1 MSKNINTVV
10 IAGRTTKDPEIK
22 VTPSGTAVLSL
33 SLAVNDTKKNAQGE
47 WEDVVDFFDCKV
59 FGKRAESLVQYIP
72 KGSKLTING
81 RLHQD
86 RWQAQDG
93 TNRSSVSI
101 IVQDL
106 ELPPRSQPQ
115 GTGEGYADYTQPPQ
129 PMQPMQPMQPVQPT
143 QAAQS
148 NRLIDVQT
156 TVAAPKPAPQPIAQD
171 SMYGDEIPF

>member
-47 WEDVVDFFDCKV
+47 WEEIANFFDCV
-59 FGKRAESLVQYIP
+59 LFGERAERIAQYII
-72 KGSKLTING
+72 KGSKLTVNG
-81 RLHQD
+81 RLHQN

-101 IVQDL
+101 IVQDI

-115 GTGEGYADYTQPPQ
+115 GTGEGYADYTQPP
-129 PMQPMQPMQPVQPT
+129 QPMQPVQPT

>member
-1 MSKNINTVV
+1 MSKNINTV
-10 IAGRTTKDPEIK
+10 ILAGRTTKDPEIK
-22 VTPSGTAVLSL
+22 VTPSGTAVLSF

-47 WEDVVDFFDCKV
+47 WEDIVNFFDCTV
-59 FGKRAESLVQYIP
+59 FGKRAESLAQYIP

-106 ELPPRSQPQ
+106 ELPPRPQPQ
-115 GTGEGYADYTQPPQ
+115 ASTGEGYADYTQPP
-129 PMQPMQPMQPVQPT
+129 QPMQPVQPT

>member
-10 IAGRTTKDPEIK
+10 LAGRTTKDPEIK
-22 VTPSGTAVLSL
+22 VTPSGTTVLSF

-47 WEDVVDFFDCKV
+47 WEEIANFFDCV
-59 FGKRAESLVQYIP
+59 LFGERAERIAQYII

-93 TNRSSVSI
+93 TNRSRVSI
-101 IVQDL
+101 IVQDI

-129 PMQPMQPMQPVQPT
+129 PMQPVQPT

-156 TVAAPKPAPQPIAQD
+156 TIAAPKPAPQPIAQD
-171 SMYGDEIPF
+171 SMYGEEIPF

>member
-59 FGKRAESLVQYIP
+59 FGKRAESLAQYIT

-93 TNRSSVSI
+93 TNRSRVSI
-101 IVQDL
+101 IVQDI

-129 PMQPMQPMQPVQPT
+129 PMQPVQPI

-156 TVAAPKPAPQPIAQD
+156 TIAAPKPAPQPIAQD

>member
-47 WEDVVDFFDCKV
+47 WEETANFFDCV
-59 FGKRAESLVQYIP
+59 LFGKRAESLAQYIP

-86 RWQAQDG
+86 RWQGQDG
-93 TNRSSVSI
+93 TNRSRVSI
-101 IVQDL
+101 IVQDI

-129 PMQPMQPMQPVQPT
+129 PMQPVQPVQAT
-143 QAAQS
+143 QS

>member
-10 IAGRTTKDPEIK
+10 LAGRTTKDPEIK
-22 VTPSGTAVLSL
+22 VTPSGTTVLSF

-47 WEDVVDFFDCKV
+47 WEETADFFDCKV
-59 FGKRAESLVQYIP
+59 FGKRAESLAQYIT

-81 RLHQD
+81 RLHQN

-101 IVQDL
+101 IVQDI

-115 GTGEGYADYTQPPQ
+115 GTGEGYGDYTQPP
-129 PMQPMQPMQPVQPT
+129 QPMQPVQPT
-143 QAAQS
+143 QAAQP

-156 TVAAPKPAPQPIAQD
+156 TIAAPKPAPQPIAQD
-171 SMYGDEIPF
+171 SMYGEEIPF

>member
-47 WEDVVDFFDCKV
+47 WEEIANFFDCV
-59 FGKRAESLVQYIP
+59 LFGERAERIAQYIT
-72 KGSKLTING
+72 KGSKLTVNG
-81 RLHQD
+81 RLHQN

-101 IVQDL
+101 IVQDI

-129 PMQPMQPMQPVQPT
+129 PTQPVQPI

-171 SMYGDEIPF
+171 SMYGEEIPF

>member
-1 MSKNINTVV
+1 MV

-47 WEDVVDFFDCKV
+47 WEDVVDFFYCKV
-59 FGKRAESLVQYIP
+59 FGKRAESLAQYIP

-101 IVQDL
+101 IVQDI
-106 ELPPRSQPQ
+106 ELPPRPQPQ
-115 GTGEGYADYTQPPQ
+115 GTGEGYEDYTQPP
-129 PMQPMQPMQPVQPT
+129 QPT

>member
-47 WEDVVDFFDCKV
+47 WEEIANFFDCV
-59 FGKRAESLVQYIP
+59 LFGERAERIAQYII

-81 RLHQD
+81 RLHQN

-129 PMQPMQPMQPVQPT
+129 PMQPVQPT

-156 TVAAPKPAPQPIAQD
+156 TIAAPKPAPQPIAQD

>member
-1 MSKNINTVV
+1 MNKNINTVV
-10 IAGRTTKDPEIK
+10 IAGYTAKDPELK
-22 VTPSGTAVLSL
+22 VTPSGTTVLSL
-33 SLAVNDTKKNAQGE
+33 LLAVNDTKKNAQGE
-47 WEDVVDFFDCKV
+47 WEETANFFDCV
-59 FGKRAESLVQYIP
+59 LFGKRAESLAQYIP

-86 RWQAQDG
+86 RWQGQDG
-93 TNRSSVSI
+93 TNRSRVSI
-101 IVQDL
+101 IVQDI

-115 GTGEGYADYTQPPQ
+115 GTGEGYEDYTQPPQ
-129 PMQPMQPMQPVQPT
+129 PTQPVQPT

-156 TVAAPKPAPQPIAQD
+156 TIAAPKPAPQPIAQD

>member
-59 FGKRAESLVQYIP
+59 FGKRAESLAQYIP

-93 TNRSSVSI
+93 TNRSRVSI
-101 IVQDL
+101 IVQDI
-106 ELPPRSQPQ
+106 ELSPRSQPQ

-129 PMQPMQPMQPVQPT
+129 PMQPVQPI

>member
-59 FGKRAESLVQYIP
+59 FGKRAESLAQYIP

-93 TNRSSVSI
+93 TNRSRVSI
-101 IVQDL
+101 IVQDI

-129 PMQPMQPMQPVQPT
+129 PMQPVQPI

-156 TVAAPKPAPQPIAQD
+156 TVAAPKAAPQPIAQD

>member
-59 FGKRAESLVQYIP
+59 FGKRAESLAQYIP

-93 TNRSSVSI
+93 TNRSRVLI
-101 IVQDL
+101 IVQDI

-115 GTGEGYADYTQPPQ
+115 GTGEGYADYTQPP
-129 PMQPMQPMQPVQPT
+129 QPMQPVQPT

-156 TVAAPKPAPQPIAQD
+156 TVAAPKPAAQPIAQD

>member
-81 RLHQD
+81 RLHQN

-93 TNRSSVSI
+93 TNRSSVLI
-101 IVQDL
+101 IVQDI

-115 GTGEGYADYTQPPQ
+115 GTGEGYADYTQPP
-129 PMQPMQPMQPVQPT
+129 QPMQPVQPT

>member
-1 MSKNINTVV
+1 MV

-47 WEDVVDFFDCKV
+47 WEETANFFDCV
-59 FGKRAESLVQYIP
+59 LFGERAERIAQYII

-93 TNRSSVSI
+93 TNRSRVSI
-101 IVQDL
+101 IVQDI

-115 GTGEGYADYTQPPQ
+115 GTGEGYADYTQPP
-129 PMQPMQPMQPVQPT
+129 QPMQPVQPT

>member
-59 FGKRAESLVQYIP
+59 FGKRAESLAQYIP

-93 TNRSSVSI
+93 TNRSRVLI
-101 IVQDL
+101 IVQDI

-129 PMQPMQPMQPVQPT
+129 PMQPVQPI

>member
-10 IAGRTTKDPEIK
+10 IAGYTSKDPELK
-22 VTPSGTAVLSL
+22 VTPSGNTILSF

-47 WEDVVDFFDCKV
+47 WEDVVNFFDCMA
-59 FGKRAESLVQYIP
+59 FGAYAERIAQYIT

-93 TNRSSVSI
+93 TNRSRVSVI
-101 IVQDL
+101 ALNI
-106 ELPPRSQPQ
+106 ELPPRTQPQ
-115 GTGEGYADYTQPPQ
+115 GTGEGYADYTQPP
-129 PMQPMQPMQPVQPT
+129 QPMQPVQPT

-156 TVAAPKPAPQPIAQD
+156 TIAAPKPAPQPIAQD
-171 SMYGDEIPF
+171 SMYGEEIPF

>member
-47 WEDVVDFFDCKV
+47 WEETADFFDCKV
-59 FGKRAESLVQYIP
+59 FGKRAESLAQYIT

-81 RLHQD
+81 RLHQN

-101 IVQDL
+101 IVQDI
-106 ELPPRSQPQ
+106 ELPPLTQPQ
-115 GTGEGYADYTQPPQ
+115 TSTGGGYADYTQPP
-129 PMQPMQPMQPVQPT
+129 QPMQPVQPT

>member
-47 WEDVVDFFDCKV
+47 WEEIANFFDCV
-59 FGKRAESLVQYIP
+59 LFGERAERIAQYIT

-81 RLHQD
+81 RLHQN

-129 PMQPMQPMQPVQPT
+129 PMQPVQPT

>member
-10 IAGRTTKDPEIK
+10 IAGYTAKDPELK
-22 VTPSGTAVLSL
+22 VTPSGTTVLSL
-33 SLAVNDTKKNAQGE
+33 LLAVNDTKKNAQGE
-47 WEDVVDFFDCKV
+47 WEETANFFDCV
-59 FGKRAESLVQYIP
+59 LFGKRAESLAQYIP

-86 RWQAQDG
+86 RWQGQDG
-93 TNRSSVSI
+93 TNRSRVSI
-101 IVQDL
+101 IVQDI

-115 GTGEGYADYTQPPQ
+115 GTGEGYGDYTQPPQ
-129 PMQPMQPMQPVQPT
+129 PMQPVQPVQAT
-143 QAAQS
+143 QS

>member
-10 IAGRTTKDPEIK
+10 IAGYTTKDPEIK

-47 WEDVVDFFDCKV
+47 WEETADFFDCKV
-59 FGKRAESLVQYIP
+59 FGKRAESLAQYIT

-81 RLHQD
+81 RLHQN

-101 IVQDL
+101 IVQDI
-106 ELPPRSQPQ
+106 ELPPRTQPQ
-115 GTGEGYADYTQPPQ
+115 TSTGEGYADYTQPPQ
-129 PMQPMQPMQPVQPT
+129 PTQPVQPT

-156 TVAAPKPAPQPIAQD
+156 TIAAPKPAPQPIAQD
-171 SMYGDEIPF
+171 SMYGEEIPF

>member
-59 FGKRAESLVQYIP
+59 FGKRAESLAQYIP

-81 RLHQD
+81 RLHQN

-93 TNRSSVSI
+93 TNRSRVSI
-101 IVQDL
+101 IVQDI

-129 PMQPMQPMQPVQPT
+129 PVQPVQPT

-156 TVAAPKPAPQPIAQD
+156 TIAAPKPAPQPIAQD

>member
-1 MSKNINTVV
+1 MSKNINTVT

-59 FGKRAESLVQYIP
+59 FGKRAESLAQYIP
-72 KGSKLTING
+72 KGSKLTVNG
-81 RLHQD
+81 RLHQN

-93 TNRSSVSI
+93 TNRSRVSI
-101 IVQDL
+101 IVQDI
-106 ELPPRSQPQ
+106 ELPPRTQPQ
-115 GTGEGYADYTQPPQ
+115 GTGEGYADYTQPP
-129 PMQPMQPMQPVQPT
+129 QPMQPVQPT

-156 TVAAPKPAPQPIAQD
+156 TIAAPKPAPQPIAQD

>member
-10 IAGRTTKDPEIK
+10 IAGYTTKDPEIK

-59 FGKRAESLVQYIP
+59 FGKRAESLAQYIP

-86 RWQAQDG
+86 RWQGQDG
-93 TNRSSVSI
+93 TNRSRVSI
-101 IVQDL
+101 IVQDI
-106 ELPPRSQPQ
+106 ELPPRPQPQ
-115 GTGEGYADYTQPPQ
+115 GTGEGYGDYTQPPQ
-129 PMQPMQPMQPVQPT
+129 PTQPAQPVQAT
-143 QAAQS
+143 QS

-156 TVAAPKPAPQPIAQD
+156 TIAAPKPAPQPIAQD
-171 SMYGDEIPF
+171 SMYGEEIPF

>member
-22 VTPSGTAVLSL
+22 VTPSGTAVLSF

-59 FGKRAESLVQYIP
+59 FGKRAESLAQYIP

-93 TNRSSVSI
+93 TNRSRVSI
-101 IVQDL
+101 IVQDI

-129 PMQPMQPMQPVQPT
+129 PMQPVQPI

>member
-47 WEDVVDFFDCKV
+47 WEETADFFDCV
-59 FGKRAESLVQYIP
+59 LFGKRAESLVQYIP

-81 RLHQD
+81 RLHQN

-101 IVQDL
+101 IVQDI
-106 ELPPRSQPQ
+106 ELPPRTQPQ
-115 GTGEGYADYTQPPQ
+115 TSTGEGYEDYTQPPQ
-129 PMQPMQPMQPVQPT
+129 PMQPVQPT
-143 QAAQS
+143 QATQS

-156 TVAAPKPAPQPIAQD
+156 TIAAPKPAPQPIAQN
-171 SMYGDEIPF
+171 SMYGEEIPF

>member
-10 IAGRTTKDPEIK
+10 IAGYTAKDPELK
-22 VTPSGTAVLSL
+22 VTPSGTTVLSL
-33 SLAVNDTKKNAQGE
+33 LLAVNDTKKNAQGE
-47 WEDVVDFFDCKV
+47 WEETANFFDCV
-59 FGKRAESLVQYIP
+59 LFGKRAESLAQYIP

-86 RWQAQDG
+86 RWQGQDG
-93 TNRSSVSI
+93 TNRSRVSI
-101 IVQDL
+101 IVQDI

-115 GTGEGYADYTQPPQ
+115 GTGEGYADYTQPP
-129 PMQPMQPMQPVQPT
+129 QPT

>member
-47 WEDVVDFFDCKV
+47 WEETADFFDCKV
-59 FGKRAESLVQYIP
+59 FGKRAESLAQYIT

-93 TNRSSVSI
+93 TNRSRVSI
-101 IVQDL
+101 IVQDI
-106 ELPPRSQPQ
+106 ELPPRTQPQ
-115 GTGEGYADYTQPPQ
+115 GTGEGYADYTQPP
-129 PMQPMQPMQPVQPT
+129 QPMQPVQPT

>member
-10 IAGRTTKDPEIK
+10 IAGYTAKDPELK
-22 VTPSGTAVLSL
+22 VTPSGNVILSF

-47 WEDVVDFFDCKV
+47 WEDVVNFFDCTA
-59 FGKRAESLVQYIP
+59 FGAYAERIAQYIT
-72 KGSKLTING
+72 KGSKLMING
-81 RLHQD
+81 KLHQE
-86 RWQAQDG
+86 RWKAQDG
-93 TNRSSVSI
+93 TNRSRVSVI
-101 IVQDL
+101 ALNI
-106 ELPPRSQPQ
+106 ELPPLTQPQ
-115 GTGEGYADYTQPPQ
+115 TSTGGGYADYTQPP
-129 PMQPMQPMQPVQPT
+129 QPMQPVQPT

>member
-10 IAGRTTKDPEIK
+10 IAGYTAKDPELK
-22 VTPSGTAVLSL
+22 VTPSGNAILSF

-47 WEDVVDFFDCKV
+47 WEDVVNFFDCTA
-59 FGKRAESLVQYIP
+59 FGAYAERIAQYIT

-86 RWQAQDG
+86 RWKAQDG
-93 TNRSSVSI
+93 TNRSRVSVI
-101 IVQDL
+101 ALNI
-106 ELPPRSQPQ
+106 ELPTRTQPQ
-115 GTGEGYADYTQPPQ
+115 GTGEGYADYAQPP
-129 PMQPMQPMQPVQPT
+129 QPMQPVQPT

-156 TVAAPKPAPQPIAQD
+156 TIAAPKPAPQPIAQD
-171 SMYGDEIPF
+171 SMYGEEIPF

>member
-1 MSKNINTVV
+1 MSKNINTVT

-22 VTPSGTAVLSL
+22 VTPSGNAILSF

-47 WEDVVDFFDCKV
+47 WEETANFFDCV
-59 FGKRAESLVQYIP
+59 LFGKRAESLAQYIP

-86 RWQAQDG
+86 RWQGQDG
-93 TNRSSVSI
+93 TNRSRVSI
-101 IVQDL
+101 IVQDI

-115 GTGEGYADYTQPPQ
+115 GTGEGYGDYTQPPQ
-129 PMQPMQPMQPVQPT
+129 PMQPAQPVQAT
-143 QAAQS
+143 QS

-156 TVAAPKPAPQPIAQD
+156 TVAAPLPAPQPIAQD

>member
-10 IAGRTTKDPEIK
+10 IAGYTAKDPELK
-22 VTPSGTAVLSL
+22 VTPSGTTVLSL
-33 SLAVNDTKKNAQGE
+33 LLAVNDTKKNAQDE
-47 WEDVVDFFDCKV
+47 WEETANFFDCV
-59 FGKRAESLVQYIP
+59 LFGKRAESLAQYIP

-86 RWQAQDG
+86 RWQGQDG
-93 TNRSSVSI
+93 TNRSRVSI
-101 IVQDL
+101 IVQDI

-129 PMQPMQPMQPVQPT
+129 PTQPAQPVQAT
-143 QAAQS
+143 QS

-156 TVAAPKPAPQPIAQD
+156 TIAAPKPAPQPIAQD
-171 SMYGDEIPF
+171 SMYGEEIPF

>member
-10 IAGRTTKDPEIK
+10 IAGYTAKDPELK
-22 VTPSGTAVLSL
+22 ATPSGTAVLSL

-59 FGKRAESLVQYIP
+59 FGKRAESLAQYIP

-86 RWQAQDG
+86 RWQGQDG

-101 IVQDL
+101 IVQDI

-115 GTGEGYADYTQPPQ
+115 GTGEGYADYTQPP
-129 PMQPMQPMQPVQPT
+129 QPVQPT

>member
-10 IAGRTTKDPEIK
+10 IAGYTAKDPELK
-22 VTPSGTAVLSL
+22 VTPSGNAILSF

-47 WEDVVDFFDCKV
+47 WEETADFFYCRV
-59 FGKRAESLVQYIP
+59 FGKRAESLAQYIT

-86 RWQAQDG
+86 RWQAPDG
-93 TNRSSVSI
+93 TNRSCVSI
-101 IVQDL
+101 IAQDI
-106 ELPPRSQPQ
+106 ELPPRLLPQ

-129 PMQPMQPMQPVQPT
+129 PTQPVQPT
-143 QAAQS
+143 QAVQS
-148 NRLIDVQT
+148 NRLFDVQT
-156 TVAAPKPAPQPIAQD
+156 TVAAPKPASQPISQD

>member
-10 IAGRTTKDPEIK
+10 IAGRTAKDPEIK

-47 WEDVVDFFDCKV
+47 WEEIANFFDCV
-59 FGKRAESLVQYIP
+59 LFGERAERIAQYIT
-72 KGSKLTING
+72 KGSKLTVNG
-81 RLHQD
+81 RLHQN

-101 IVQDL
+101 IVQDI
-106 ELPPRSQPQ
+106 ELPPRTQPQ
-115 GTGEGYADYTQPPQ
+115 TSTGESYADYTQPP
-129 PMQPMQPMQPVQPT
+129 QPMQPVQPT

-156 TVAAPKPAPQPIAQD
+156 TIAAPKPAPQPIAQD

>member
-59 FGKRAESLVQYIP
+59 FGKRAECLAQYIP

-86 RWQAQDG
+86 RWQGQDG
-93 TNRSSVSI
+93 TNRSRVSI
-101 IVQDL
+101 IVQDI

-115 GTGEGYADYTQPPQ
+115 GTGEGYGDYTQPP
-129 PMQPMQPMQPVQPT
+129 QPMQPVQPT

>member
-10 IAGRTTKDPEIK
+10 IAGRATKDPEIK
-22 VTPSGTAVLSL
+22 VTPSGTTVLSF

-47 WEDVVDFFDCKV
+47 WEEIANFFDCV
-59 FGKRAESLVQYIP
+59 LFGERAERLAQYIP
-72 KGSKLTING
+72 KGIKLTING

-93 TNRSSVSI
+93 TNRSRVSI
-101 IVQDL
+101 IVQDI
-106 ELPPRSQPQ
+106 ELPPRTQPQ
-115 GTGEGYADYTQPPQ
+115 GTGEGYEDYTQPP
-129 PMQPMQPMQPVQPT
+129 QPMQPVQPT

>member
-10 IAGRTTKDPEIK
+10 IAGYTAKDPELK
-22 VTPSGTAVLSL
+22 VTPSGTTVLSL
-33 SLAVNDTKKNAQGE
+33 LLAVNDTKKNAQGE
-47 WEDVVDFFDCKV
+47 WEETANFFDCV
-59 FGKRAESLVQYIP
+59 LFGKRAESLAQYIP

-86 RWQAQDG
+86 RWQGQDG
-93 TNRSSVSI
+93 TNRSRVSI
-101 IVQDL
+101 IVQDI
-106 ELPPRSQPQ
+106 ELPPRTQPQ
-115 GTGEGYADYTQPPQ
+115 GTGEGYEDYTQPP
-129 PMQPMQPMQPVQPT
+129 QPMQPVQPT

>member
-22 VTPSGTAVLSL
+22 VTPSGTTVLSL
-33 SLAVNDTKKNAQGE
+33 LLAVNDTKKNAQGE
-47 WEDVVDFFDCKV
+47 WEETANFFDCV
-59 FGKRAESLVQYIP
+59 LFGKRAESLAQYIP

-86 RWQAQDG
+86 RWQGQDG
-93 TNRSSVSI
+93 TNRSRVSI
-101 IVQDL
+101 IVQDI

-115 GTGEGYADYTQPPQ
+115 GTGEGYGDYTQPPQ
-129 PMQPMQPMQPVQPT
+129 PTQPAQPVQAT
-143 QAAQS
+143 QS

>member
-59 FGKRAESLVQYIP
+59 FGKRAESLAQYIP

-86 RWQAQDG
+86 RWQAQDS
-93 TNRSSVSI
+93 TNRSRVSI
-101 IVQDL
+101 IVQDI

-129 PMQPMQPMQPVQPT
+129 PMQPVQPI